1 MCDDLGPA
9 RLLPLRRMAGHAG
22 VPWAWLKE
30 QAEAGNIPGLKA
42 GNRWLFAPDVVGHAV
57 RAMAG
62 DSMSMTPHK
71 IDQLADAIAERLAGR
86 VSDGADEIG
95 DVHDA
100 AKWLGCSVPTI
111 ERAVRR
117 GEIPSIKVGR
127 LRRFRRADLIGMN
140 EERGQAHE

>member
-1 MCDDLGPA
+1 
-9 RLLPLRRMAGHAG
+9 
-22 VPWAWLKE
+22 
-30 QAEAGNIPGLKA
+30 
-42 GNRWLFAPDVVGHAV
+42 
-57 RAMAG
+57 
-62 DSMSMTPHK
+62 MSMTPHE